1 MRNSVS
7 VQKEHS
13 TIIPVT
19 CRPGG
24 HRNKIFLGSCHRKNC
39 CFSVPEWELTLTH
52 SMVAVN
58 LRRDKSGQETNLCS
72 QERKVLEAPLVGHV
86 ISHNLSF

>member
-1 MRNSVS
+1 
-7 VQKEHS
+7 
-13 TIIPVT
+13 
-19 CRPGG
+19 
-24 HRNKIFLGSCHRKNC
+24 
-39 CFSVPEWELTLTH
+39 
-52 SMVAVN
+52 MVAVN